1 MYRTVKR
8 VAFGTPHRR
17 TPPGFADGGTGAAW
31 GGSPMGIPAQPGGL
45 GLRKIMFTSTG
56 TTAAETAITQQFN
69 WFFFGGS
76 LPEWFLLFSLVA
88 LLLHGVWFSTSPF
101 LNYPSMVTNTLH
113 HGLFI
118 LVITL
123 WLVSARF
130 EAFPSFLLFR
140 SNLIYDDFSM
150 KVSFLLILSTIICLM
165 LSTTYLAKEKINL
178 FEYVIFTLLSCLGG
192 CWLVASYDF
201 FTMYL
206 TIELLSLP
214 LYGLASIKSRSL
226 LSTEAGLKYF
236 ILGAFSSGVFL
247 FGVSLIYLATGS
259 LSFSEIG
266 QLFAGINVDLF
277 SLIEAGD
284 THALSYVAAFSMGM
298 LLVMIGLLFKLT
310 AVPFHMWAPDVYEGA
325 PTPVT
330 AYFATVPKLAVF
342 AVTIRIF
349 YVTFFD
355 ISLEWQKAITL
366 CAIGSMILGTLGA
379 MVQKLDLK
387 RLLAYSAIG
396 NAGYMLLGISAGNL
410 EGLQGLLL
418 FAVIY
423 LVMSINAFATILT
436 LRSSKS
442 SAEGLSQST
451 FHWEQDH
458 SNARALFY
466 QNSNE
471 VVKLPA
477 PTKMSGTSVDQEA
490 WLQGAY
496 IPRQLALGSQ
506 NSLGNLKGILQ
517 FRTLSKTNPLLAI
530 TIAFMFFSMA
540 GVPPLAG
547 FLGKMYLFFAAVNG
561 GLYLAVFV
569 AIITN
574 VIGSFYY
581 IRCIKL
587 AYFDGS
593 KEWTSMESPS
603 ASLGIILGISIL
615 FLSFFFL
622 YPSTAILWVS
632 NAAAVL

>member
-1 MYRTVKR
+1 
-8 VAFGTPHRR
+8 
-17 TPPGFADGGTGAAW
+17 
-31 GGSPMGIPAQPGGL
+31 
-45 GLRKIMFTSTG
+45 MFILNG
-56 TTAAETAITQQFN
+56 TTAAEAAITQQFN
-69 WFFFGGS
+69 WFFFGGN

-118 LVITL
+118 LTITL

-150 KVSFLLILSTIICLM
+150 KVSFLLILSTIVCLI
-165 LSTTYLAKEKINL
+165 LSTDYLRSAKINL

-266 QLFAGINVDLF
+266 QLFAGVNVDLGNIT
-277 SLIEAGD
+277 S
-284 THALSYVAAFSMGM
+284 LSYIAAFSMGM
-298 LLVMIGLLFKLT
+298 MLVMVGLLFKLT

-342 AVTIRIF
+342 AVTVRIF

-355 ISLEWQKAITL
+355 VSLEWQKAITL

-423 LVMSINAFATILT
+423 IVMSINAFATILT

-442 SAEGLSQST
+442 SAEALSQST

-458 SNARALFY
+458 SNSRVLFY
-466 QNSNE
+466 QNAS
-471 VVKLPA
+471 VSMVHATDQGALPHPIPA
-477 PTKMSGTSVDQEA
+477 PGHSPEAAA
-490 WLQGAY
+490 WLHGAY

-506 NSLGNLKGILQ
+506 NSLGNLKGIMQ
-517 FRTLSKTNPLLAI
+517 FRTISKTNPLLAI

-569 AIITN
+569 AIVTN

-603 ASLGIILGISIL
+603 ASLSIILGISIL

>member
-1 MYRTVKR
+1 
-8 VAFGTPHRR
+8 
-17 TPPGFADGGTGAAW
+17 
-31 GGSPMGIPAQPGGL
+31 
-45 GLRKIMFTSTG
+45 MFTSTG

-69 WFFFGGS
+69 WFFFGGN
-76 LPEWFLLFSLVA
+76 LPEWFLLFALVA
-88 LLLHGVWFSTSPF
+88 LLMHGVWFSTSPF

-113 HGLFI
+113 HSLFI
-118 LVITL
+118 LTITL

-130 EAFPSFLLFR
+130 ESFPSFLLFR
-140 SNLIYDDFSM
+140 SNLIYDDFSI
-150 KVSFLLILSTIICLM
+150 KVSFLLVLATIICLIM
-165 LSTTYLAKEKINL
+165 SITYLAKEKINL

-266 QLFAGINVDLF
+266 QLFAGVNVDLF
-277 SLIEAGD
+277 SVTEGSA
-284 THALSYVAAFSMGM
+284 HSLSYIAAFLMGM
-298 LLVMIGLLFKLT
+298 LLVIIGLLFKLT

-330 AYFATVPKLAVF
+330 AYFSTVPKLAVF
-342 AVTIRIF
+342 AVTVRIF

-436 LRSSKS
+436 LRSSIS
-442 SAEGLSQST
+442 TAEGLSQST

-466 QNSNE
+466 QNNNE
-471 VVKLPA
+471 VVA
-477 PTKMSGTSVDQEA
+477 PLQPQTSASALQLEQRSLDQEA

-517 FRTLSKTNPLLAI
+517 FRTISKTNPLLAI

-593 KEWTSMESPS
+593 KEWTSLESPS
-603 ASLGIILGISIL
+603 ASLSIVLGASIL

-622 YPSTAILWVS
+622 YPSTAILWIS